1 LTRARRQLPPASFS
15 GDEGNAALACDSSKA
30 CGVVLSLLLAAMS
43 TLAVVP
49 ALAQSQAKS
58 IWEQETLTGDWGGA
72 RAALEEKS
80 GIEFKIEYTDEV
92 FGVLTGGIR
101 REPSY
106 EGQLHFS
113 VNTDLEKLI
122 GWSGTKT
129 HFTVFQIHDSG
140 HNVVDNSGS
149 IAGPSN
155 IDALPTTRLYTTPP
169 GSNRASP
176 TVSRYGSAKSSPT
189 ANSSPMTRPAA

>member
-1 LTRARRQLPPASFS
+1 
-15 GDEGNAALACDSSKA
+15 
-30 CGVVLSLLLAAMS
+30 MS

-72 RAALEEKS
+72 RTALKEKS

-92 FGVLTGGIR
+92 SGVLTGGIR
-101 REPSY
+101 REPRY

-122 GWSGTKT
+122 GWSGAKT

-149 IAGPSN
+149 IADPAIS
-155 IDALPTTRLYTTPP
+155 TRCRPRACRPP

-176 TVSRYGSAKSSPT
+176 TVSRYDSAKSSPT
-189 ANSSPMTRPAA
+189 ANSSPVTRPAA